1 MSHVIA
7 HWANKPGAPRVV
19 FVNTRGSRHIALSP
33 FFFLAAVARIIG
45 LALSGRRPV
54 LHVNVSNKGSAVRK
68 FIVVVLAS
76 LLRLRMVLHSHDGSL
91 DRAHPRLPRLAQAAV
106 RWMFSRGDCVV
117 VLGDYWKRYFTEQI
131 RVLPDRIEVICN
143 GVPAPPGPPARPA
156 ADGALRIV
164 FLGRLAETKGVSE
177 LLAALAS
184 EQVARLG
191 WHATLAGDGN
201 CGPYRSKAEAH
212 GLSERIAFPGWLDK
226 PAVGRLLAQADILVL
241 PSHFEG
247 LPMAVIE
254 ALANAVP
261 VICTPVGALP
271 DYLVDGR
278 SALFVEPGDARSL
291 AMALERLIG
300 SPDLREKLA
309 AEGRKVF
316 LTNFDVA
323 TTARRLEQVYRRVM
337 LPQGPLG

>member
-19 FVNTRGSRHIALSP
+19 FVDTRGPGHIAFSP
-33 FFFLAAVARIIG
+33 FFFLAALARIIG
-45 LALSGRRPV
+45 LALSGRRTV

-68 FIVVVLAS
+68 FIVVALAS

-91 DRAHPRLPRLAQAAV
+91 DRAYPRMPRLAQAAV
-106 RWMFSRGDCVV
+106 RWMFSRGDRVV
-117 VLGDYWKRYFTEQI
+117 VLGDHWKRYFAEQI
-131 RVLPDRIEVICN
+131 RVPPDRIEVVCN
-143 GVPAPPGPPARPA
+143 GVPAPPGPPGRPA
-156 ADGALRIV
+156 ADGVLRIV
-164 FLGRLAETKGVSE
+164 FLGRLAETKGVPE

-184 EQVARLG
+184 ERVARLS
-191 WHATLAGDGN
+191 WHATLAGDGD
-201 CGPYRSKAEAH
+201 CGPYRSRAEAH

-278 SALFVEPGDARSL
+278 SALFVKPGDARSL
-291 AMALERLIG
+291 ALALERLIG
-300 SPDLREKLA
+300 SPELRETLA
-309 AEGRKVF
+309 AEGHEVF
-316 LTNFDVA
+316 LGNFDVA
-323 TTARRLEQVYRRVM
+323 ITARKLEQVYRRVA
-337 LPQGPLG
+337 LSSLH